1 MLTCLIKINYLSYAH
16 IKKVTWAKLNSLGKI
31 HRFFIL
37 GDTIK
42 IRVSENSP
50 SLSLTHV
57 DDFGKYLSKV
67 DLSPPACSDKLNPS
81 VC

>member
-1 MLTCLIKINYLSYAH
+1 MHS
-16 IKKVTWAKLNSLGKI
+16 
-31 HRFFIL
+31 FFIL

-57 DDFGKYLSKV
+57 GDFGKYFPKV
-67 DLSPPACSDKLNPS
+67 DLPPPNCSDKLNPS
-81 VC
+81 VCRVCDNVIVFCN